1 MESIKWIVIRHGIRE
16 MGRQKDQSSK
26 QVAKPDELSLVL
38 TIGHS
43 TRSIEDFIDLLKTH
57 GVKII
62 VDVRTV
68 PRSRHNPQFNLE
80 TLPDTLKS
88 ASIGY
93 KHMSGLGG
101 LRHPRSDSPNLGWRN
116 SSFRGFADYM
126 QTEEFEKNLKKL
138 IGLARRKRICLM
150 CAESV
155 PWRCHRSLIAD
166 ALQVRGLSVKHIMSK
181 REPQLHKLTSFAR
194 VDGTQITYP
203 AQMESNDPI
212 S

>member
-1 MESIKWIVIRHGIRE
+1 MWNQSWIVIRHGVRE
-16 MGRQKDQSSK
+16 MGRQKDRSSK
-26 QVAKPDELSLVL
+26 QVLKPEESSLIL

-57 GVKII
+57 GVKMI

-80 TLPDTLKS
+80 ILPETLEFTR
-88 ASIGY
+88 IGY
-93 KHMSGLGG
+93 KHISGLGG
-101 LRHPRSDSPNLGWRN
+101 LRHPQSDSPNMGWRN

-126 QTEEFEKNLKKL
+126 QTGEFEENLKKL

-166 ALQVRGLSVKHIMSK
+166 ALQVRGLLVKHIMSK
-181 REPQLHKLTSFAR
+181 SKPQIHKLTPFAR
-194 VDGTQITYP
+194 VDGAQITYP
-203 AQMESNDPI
+203 AQMEPSHPG